1 MQGNSAQDWQELAER
16 YREMSDGE
24 LEELAFDFADL
35 TETAQQVLRSELSK
49 RRLELPPT
57 GAESPTNS
65 DRPAVPQW
73 DRPAIPEPDDIESN
87 ADGGNEED
95 DLPREFTWKTLLCE
109 CEDREQAWQISEVL
123 RRAGIE
129 SWIEQPGSRYA
140 MDFGN
145 PRVVVAADQLEE
157 ARRIAAQP
165 IPQEI
170 VELSKMDVPDF
181 EPPVCPA
188 CGAGDPVLE
197 GADPV
202 NTWRCEACG
211 NQWSDPPGDL
221 EEKPENGAT

>member
-1 MQGNSAQDWQELAER
+1 MITIAQAVRLEMRRSAILLPMQGNSAQDWQELAER

-95 DLPREFTWKTLLCE
+95 DLPRPARYPGIGHGT
-109 CEDREQAWQISEVL
+109 EDGPARNSPWQRNTSNRHAGPSGTSSPDSPRP
-123 RRAGIE
+123 RR
-129 SWIEQPGSRYA
+129 SRKA
-140 MDFGN
+140 STASSSTPTARFDL
-145 PRVVVAADQLEE
+145 PR
-157 ARRIAAQP
+157 
-165 IPQEI
+165 
-170 VELSKMDVPDF
+170 
-181 EPPVCPA
+181 
-188 CGAGDPVLE
+188 
-197 GADPV
+197 
-202 NTWRCEACG
+202 
-211 NQWSDPPGDL
+211 
-221 EEKPENGAT
+221 